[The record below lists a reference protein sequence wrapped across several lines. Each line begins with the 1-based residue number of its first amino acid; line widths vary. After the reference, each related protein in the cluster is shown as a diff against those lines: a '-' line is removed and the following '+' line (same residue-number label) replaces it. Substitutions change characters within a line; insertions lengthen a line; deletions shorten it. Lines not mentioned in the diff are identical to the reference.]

1 MVFIGMIDWSQ
12 WMLFLLLKK
21 QNFLAKNNVCIYV
34 LTTFRCAFVLVCKIL
49 SATGVTWIYAPL
61 VVHHT
66 EQQVLWPCEASRDFV
81 VAKCQTQSFANRH
94 PERRMFSAPQS
105 KPKFTASSG
114 KMSPQTDFRLNCH
127 LTSLSMLHLTYSA
140 RPRSFSTMDRDAK
153 LGWLGKDLREKK
165 NQF

>member
-1 MVFIGMIDWSQ
+1 MAAWITNRSAVNCYSAIELMVFIGMIDWSQ

-66 EQQVLWPCEASRDFV
+66 EQQVL
-81 VAKCQTQSFANRH
+81 
-94 PERRMFSAPQS
+94 
-105 KPKFTASSG
+105 
-114 KMSPQTDFRLNCH
+114 
-127 LTSLSMLHLTYSA
+127 
-140 RPRSFSTMDRDAK
+140 
-153 LGWLGKDLREKK
+153 
-165 NQF
+165 